1 MSPTLVFDA
10 RSGQLLMA
18 LGSAGGPAI
27 IHFAAKT
34 LIGTLQWGLDPQQAI
49 DLPNFG
55 NFDGPTVLEQGF
67 FPAATLDALRALGHR
82 VEQRVLTSGVQA
94 IQRVGSGWLG
104 GADAR
109 REGLVK
115 GD

>member
-1 MSPTLVFDA
+1 
-10 RSGQLLMA
+10 MA

-27 IHFAAKT
+27 IHFTAKT
-34 LIGTLQWGLDPQQAI
+34 LVGTLQWGLDPQQAI

-82 VEQRVLTSGVQA
+82 VEQRVLTSGAQA